1 MCIFRIDLGN
11 IKITDMKNLI
21 VTVILTVLV
30 LIAGCKKDTTS
41 ERFRLLTTPVWTPDS
56 LLANG
61 FDASGPGQILA
72 GFLGDAKFNEDGT
85 GYFGDYE
92 GKWYFAFNETQIVI
106 QTDSLPLP
114 LTTIIKELTTASL
127 KITTSVPN
135 AFNPASPISIRMTFK
150 AN

>member
-1 MCIFRIDLGN
+1 
-11 IKITDMKNLI
+11 MKNLV
-21 VTVILTVLV
+21 VTLFLTVLV
-30 LIAGCKKDTTS
+30 LFASCKKDNTS

-61 FDASGPGQILA
+61 FDASGPGQILS
-72 GFLGDAKFNEDGT
+72 GFLGDARFNEDGT
-85 GYFGDYE
+85 GYFGNYE
-92 GKWYFAFNETQIVI
+92 GTWRFAFNETQIVI

-114 LTTIIKELTTASL
+114 LTTIIKELTTTSL

-135 AFNPASPISIRMTFK
+135 VLNPASPVSIRMTFK